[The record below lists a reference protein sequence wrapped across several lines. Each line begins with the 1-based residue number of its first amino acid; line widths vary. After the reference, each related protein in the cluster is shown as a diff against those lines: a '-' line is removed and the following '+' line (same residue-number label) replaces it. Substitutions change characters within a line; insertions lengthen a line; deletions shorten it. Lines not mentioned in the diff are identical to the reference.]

1 MLLPAFQH
9 EERDAALSGVKMTRI
24 MRDWNDIEEKVAQDT
39 VDELHRVLKAMLAE
53 KKMTH
58 ADLGAS
64 LGVSQARA
72 SQLLRHNTNPS
83 MRYTALVLHR
93 LGYQLE
99 FKKTPE

>member
-1 MLLPAFQH
+1 
-9 EERDAALSGVKMTRI
+9 MTRI
-24 MRDWNDIEEKVAQDT
+24 MREWSDIEEKVAQDT
-39 VDELHRVLKAMLAE
+39 VDEFHRVLKAMLAE

-64 LGVSQARA
+64 LGVTQARA
-72 SQLLRHNTNPS
+72 SQLLRSNTNPS

-99 FKKTPE
+99 FKKIPERK